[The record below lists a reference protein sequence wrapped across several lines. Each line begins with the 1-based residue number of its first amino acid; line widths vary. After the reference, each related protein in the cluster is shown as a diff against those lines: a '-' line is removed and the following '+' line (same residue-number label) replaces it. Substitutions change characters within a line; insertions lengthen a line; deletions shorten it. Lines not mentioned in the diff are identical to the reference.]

1 MNHAPFPLREN
12 ANQLESELAAIA
24 SLSRADL
31 VAQWTKIHGR
41 PPPKG
46 TSRRLLEYAAAYQLQ
61 AQALGDLKPKLRRQ
75 LCQQGMQERD
85 PAPSAPQGRSAK
97 ALAPGTRLVREW
109 HRTLHTIDIL
119 ADGVLYDGK
128 RYRSLS
134 EVARAI
140 TGTRW
145 SGPRFFGL

>member
-1 MNHAPFPLREN
+1 MNRAPNRLRET
-12 ANQLESELAAIA
+12 ADQLESELAAIA
-24 SLSRADL
+24 LRSRADL
-31 VAQWTKIHGR
+31 VAQWTRIHGR
-41 PPPKG
+41 PPPRG

-61 AQALGDLKPKLRRQ
+61 AQAMGDLKPKLRRK
-75 LCQQGMQERD
+75 LCQQGIPERD
-85 PAPSAPQGRSAK
+85 RSASSLRGRSAK

-109 HRTLHTIDIL
+109 HGMLHTIDIL

-134 EVARAI
+134 EVARTI
-140 TGTRW
+140 TGSRW